1 MKKLVSFIL
10 CATLVL
16 CCTSCAYIF
25 PQPDT
30 VTIEGTLYKR
40 AFVSE
45 LFPVDDCVST
55 DSVSIAGNS
64 YFEYPNAQYDCY
76 ISYDRNAQPNV
87 YFPSEQYHEAVS
99 YYTDPNHF
107 TFYCLIGNI
116 HDTNQQEVSVIQN
129 IDAPMFA
136 RLLEFSSKNEYNPLT
151 LFNKEDGLV
160 KVPIANPDNWTA
172 DEIHFYKESND
183 GAFSTSKGYTFI
195 MHDGK
200 LSLLY
205 QYDWGDDNA
214 PEMLLRSVPTEISDY
229 FCTLLK
235 ELQNK

>member
-1 MKKLVSFIL
+1 MKRLVSFIL

-87 YFPSEQYHEAVS
+87 YFPSERAAISTNPSTTTAQSANTLNS
-99 YYTDPNHF
+99 SSAPLITKNKANKGNYTNM
-107 TFYCLIGNI
+107 G
-116 HDTNQQEVSVIQN
+116 
-129 IDAPMFA
+129 
-136 RLLEFSSKNEYNPLT
+136 
-151 LFNKEDGLV
+151 
-160 KVPIANPDNWTA
+160 
-172 DEIHFYKESND
+172 
-183 GAFSTSKGYTFI
+183 
-195 MHDGK
+195 
-200 LSLLY
+200 
-205 QYDWGDDNA
+205 
-214 PEMLLRSVPTEISDY
+214 
-229 FCTLLK
+229 
-235 ELQNK
+235 